1 MEGDTIVE
9 FDSLNVRAVPH
20 SQLVDMLIDKPIGYR
35 GRLVVK
41 RASPKHRSVEISIFQ
56 KEFRFSIA
64 TMRPYHQ
71 SSINFRTSAVNYI
84 S

>member
-56 KEFRFSIA
+56 KNFDF
-64 TMRPYHQ
+64 Q
-71 SSINFRTSAVNYI
+71 SQRCAPIINLL
-84 S
+84 